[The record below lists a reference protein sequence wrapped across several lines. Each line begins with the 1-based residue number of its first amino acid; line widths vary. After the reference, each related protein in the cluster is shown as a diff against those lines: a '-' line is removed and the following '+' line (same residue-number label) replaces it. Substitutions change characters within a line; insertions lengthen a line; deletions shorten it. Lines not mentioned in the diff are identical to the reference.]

1 MDYKALKEK
10 FFMGTTSLEEED
22 ALRRYLRGDDL
33 SAEANADKEMMLAML
48 QPVEYDCSAAM
59 EEVSALI
66 DRFDAQETVTAG
78 SKRPTNRVVRYL
90 YPAAAVAAALALL
103 FVVVPYSRNN
113 VQSDASDVVAV
124 TDNGEDVIAVTV
136 TGQSAQGGDII
147 TVELNEPECVQVSE
161 PVKAKTAEKQI
172 VAETDV
178 MLAQYKENNATSP
191 VDVPDA
197 VVLRGVNAGLNDS
210 VKTNVTVGDDA
221 SFTLSESPLIAITD
235 ENDTFSNPQDAAA
248 HLDVLL
254 EIFSQAASGGVEEQK
269 MHLKKFVVMNS
280 TAE

>member
-22 ALRRYLRGDDL
+22 ALYRYLRGDDL
-33 SAEANADKEMMLAML
+33 SAEAKADKEMMLAML

-147 TVELNEPECVQVSE
+147 TVELNEPECVQVPE

-172 VAETDV
+172 VVETDV
-178 MLAQYKENNATSP
+178 MLAQDKENNATSL
-191 VDVPDA
+191 VDMPDA

>member
-33 SAEANADKEMMLAML
+33 SAEAKADKEMMLAML

-147 TVELNEPECVQVSE
+147 TVELNEQECVQVSE

-172 VAETDV
+172 VVETDV
-178 MLAQYKENNATSP
+178 MLAQDKENNATSP

>member
-33 SAEANADKEMMLAML
+33 SAEAKADKEMMLAML

-147 TVELNEPECVQVSE
+147 TVELNEPKCVQVSE

-172 VAETDV
+172 VVETDV
-178 MLAQYKENNATSP
+178 MLAQDKENNATSL

>member
-33 SAEANADKEMMLAML
+33 SAEAKADKEMMLAML

-161 PVKAKTAEKQI
+161 PVKTKTAEKQI

-178 MLAQYKENNATSP
+178 MLALDKENSATSP